1 MKVMVIAALAV
12 LLGAPVPGV
21 SADAPYNAAQRQA
34 QIDRVRD
41 GLNSPDPTKRLVT
54 LEQAVATKDRTL
66 RRVALSTAFASA
78 DSDLRSAALGAAVA
92 SSATFVVDITNPD
105 PANTS
110 HWITARLGASFEV
123 RIERFDAGRNAF
135 EASSSSSL
143 VKANGAVQSLFGAV
157 SGDRLS
163 FDVNIGRVFSA
174 NANSN
179 QCRGVARLQ
188 GGSPLLRGS
197 LNCVMQLE
205 GAWTGSNHWSENYAI
220 TIDMLK

>member
-1 MKVMVIAALAV
+1 MKALTVIALALLFAEQPALV
-12 LLGAPVPGV
+12 GA
-21 SADAPYNAAQRQA
+21 ADAPFNAAQRQA

-54 LEQAVATKDRTL
+54 LEQAIAMKDRTL

-92 SSATFVVDITNPD
+92 SSATFVVDIVGAESSNSSHQI
-105 PANTS
+105 TS
-110 HWITARLGASFEV
+110 KLGSSFEV
-123 RIERFDAGRNAF
+123 QILGFDAGRNAF
-135 EASSSSSL
+135 QTSSSYSIGKSS
-143 VKANGAVQSLFGAV
+143 GAV

-163 FDVNIGRVFSA
+163 FDISVARLFYHSQFSEIV
-174 NANSN
+174 N

-188 GGSPLLRGS
+188 GGSALLKGS
-197 LNCVMQLE
+197 LSCTMQLD
-205 GAWTGSNHWSENYAI
+205 GYQQVSENYAI